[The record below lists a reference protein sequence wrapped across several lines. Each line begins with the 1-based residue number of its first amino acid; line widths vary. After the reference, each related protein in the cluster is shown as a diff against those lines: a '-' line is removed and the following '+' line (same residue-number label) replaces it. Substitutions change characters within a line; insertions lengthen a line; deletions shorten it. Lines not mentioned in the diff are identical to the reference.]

1 MNEKEYELPKGV
13 VRDPKSG
20 ALIVKNKDRGKNI
33 DLRIF
38 RKIIKEIYNVL
49 TPEMKEK
56 MKPSVRTMIK
66 LL

>member
-20 ALIVKNKDRGKNI
+20 ALIVKKKDRGKNI

-38 RKIIKEIYNVL
+38 RKILKEMWRIM
-49 TPEMKEK
+49 PEESKEK
-56 MKPSVRTMIK
+56 AKETVKIMVE